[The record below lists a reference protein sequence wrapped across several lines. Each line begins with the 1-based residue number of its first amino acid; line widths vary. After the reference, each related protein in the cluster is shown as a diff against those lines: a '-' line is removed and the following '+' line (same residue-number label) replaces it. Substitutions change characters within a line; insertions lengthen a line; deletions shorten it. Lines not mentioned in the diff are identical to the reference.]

1 LSQRAQGPCV
11 PRRRAITGTFKIRI
25 VQPDQPARE
34 TDMKRTAGADVN
46 RSFLL
51 AYAGFV
57 AAEKQPFP

>member
-1 LSQRAQGPCV
+1 
-11 PRRRAITGTFKIRI
+11 
-25 VQPDQPARE
+25 
-34 TDMKRTAGADVN
+34 MKRTAGADVN

>member
-1 LSQRAQGPCV
+1 MTAVC
-11 PRRRAITGTFKIRI
+11 AFETFKATSR
-25 VQPDQPARE
+25 V
-34 TDMKRTAGADVN
+34 DVN

>member
-1 LSQRAQGPCV
+1 MSAFC
-11 PRRRAITGTFKIRI
+11 AN
-25 VQPDQPARE
+25 
-34 TDMKRTAGADVN
+34 RTAGVDVN